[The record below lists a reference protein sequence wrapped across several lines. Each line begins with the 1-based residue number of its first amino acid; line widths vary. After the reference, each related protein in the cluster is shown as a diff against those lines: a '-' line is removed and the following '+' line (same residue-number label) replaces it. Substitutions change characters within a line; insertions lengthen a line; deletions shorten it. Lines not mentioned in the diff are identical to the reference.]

1 MVRNE
6 WSFQIQ
12 RFSFCVFDRILEQYV
27 IKMPYARFLVS
38 IKPHIR
44 KCENLQKKFLGPRRE
59 AKRLKKRLITNFS
72 DDIEGRPAKVIA
84 FYFLLLLASRERL
97 CFVMGVESCNF
108 FSWREAT
115 TCIMLAYVVDILNLN
130 LFLGWTRFRARY
142 LLSFFLFGKWS
153 VITFKMLQHQE
164 RKKCDSLCIAV
175 FSSFVFNVSTD
186 SFT

>member
-12 RFSFCVFDRILEQYV
+12 RFSFCVFDRILAQYV
-27 IKMPYARFLVS
+27 TKMPYARFLVS

-44 KCENLQKKFLGPRRE
+44 KMRKPAEKIFRAEERSQKIK
-59 AKRLKKRLITNFS
+59 KKRLITNFS

-108 FSWREAT
+108 FSWRETT
-115 TCIMLAYVVDILNLN
+115 TCIMLAYVVDTLNLN

-175 FSSFVFNVSTD
+175 FFFLCL
-186 SFT
+186 

>member
-1 MVRNE
+1 MSEAFKYHV
-6 WSFQIQ
+6 SHL
-12 RFSFCVFDRILEQYV
+12 VFWQHLEQHV
-27 IKMPYARFLVS
+27 TKMPYARFLVS

-44 KCENLQKKFLGPRRE
+44 KCENAEKIFRAEERSQKIK
-59 AKRLKKRLITNFS
+59 KKRLITNFS

-130 LFLGWTRFRARY
+130 WFLGWTRFRARY
-142 LLSFFLFGKWS
+142 LLSFFDLENE
-153 VITFKMLQHQE
+153 V
-164 RKKCDSLCIAV
+164 
-175 FSSFVFNVSTD
+175 
-186 SFT
+186 

>member
-12 RFSFCVFDRILEQYV
+12 RFSFCVFDRILAQYV
-27 IKMPYARFLVS
+27 TKMPYASFLVS

-44 KCENLQKKFLGPRRE
+44 KMRKPAEKIFRAEERSQKIK
-59 AKRLKKRLITNFS
+59 KKRLITNFS

-115 TCIMLAYVVDILNLN
+115 TCIMLAYVVDVLNLN

-142 LLSFFLFGKWS
+142 LLSFFDLENE
-153 VITFKMLQHQE
+153 V
-164 RKKCDSLCIAV
+164 
-175 FSSFVFNVSTD
+175 
-186 SFT
+186 